1 MAALMPGDVLGDTAP
16 FGDGTYSV
24 KAGIVVRCGEYPAV
38 LTQSAVFFNDAS
50 GQVEQ
55 ADVGFNSRLL
65 AVDVYPLV
73 VVEVG
78 ADVLFAEVAH
88 IRERQACEDAEQ
100 V

>member
-1 MAALMPGDVLGDTAP
+1 MSSLVPGDVLGDAAP

-24 KAGIVVRCGEYPAV
+24 KAGIVVRHGEYPAV
-38 LTQSAVFFNDAS
+38 LTQSTVLVYDTT

-73 VVEVG
+73 VIEVG
-78 ADVLFAEVAH
+78 ADILFAEVAH
-88 IRERQACEDAEQ
+88 IRER
-100 V
+100 